1 MRRAFRSLRVLSDGE
16 LAPRTVIVE
25 NGLIIALE
33 PYSASLH
40 TGTPV
45 EDLGDLVLMAGLTDV
60 HVHVNEPG
68 RTEWEGFATAT
79 QAAAAGG
86 VTTLIDMPLNS
97 TPVTTTAEAF
107 ETKLAAAE
115 GALTIDVGYWGGLVP
130 EHVDELPGLLS
141 SGVLGIKAFLVHSG
155 IEDFPNVTPAD
166 LDRAAPLLAPT
177 ELPLLVHC
185 ELDTSGAPAPETADV
200 RSYRRYLASRP
211 GRWELDAIALVLD
224 RCRKTGTRVHIV
236 HLSCADALPLLREA
250 KAEGLPVTVETCPH
264 YLVLD
269 AESIPDG
276 GTTFKCAPPIRER
289 ENRERLWQGLAD
301 GTIDFV
307 ATDHSPCPP
316 ELKKPDEGDFTRAWG
331 GIASIQFL
339 LPVLWTEAQSRGF
352 ALADLERWVCA
363 RPARFAGLG
372 RSKGRLAVGYRADL
386 VAWDP
391 DAEAVISPET
401 IVYRHKLTPYSGRV
415 WHGAV
420 RGTWLAGEPVWYR
433 GPLPARHGAS
443 LLRETFR
450 FDALDEEKA
459 RGLLKTCCASDR
471 WVDKMLGRRPF
482 GDFAR
487 LSRAAG
493 DVWES
498 LGWEDWSQAF
508 AGHPRIGEKYKNNR
522 EQSGVQNASAQIL
535 ARLAAANEAYE
546 NKFGFVFLVF
556 ATGKTA
562 DQMLALLE
570 RRLENSRDEEW
581 LEAAAQ
587 HHKITLFRLAQI
599 EAKAAR
605 SPA

>member
-1 MRRAFRSLRVLSDGE
+1 MRRAFRSLRVLSDGV

-25 NGLIIALE
+25 NGVIIALE
-33 PYSASLH
+33 PYSTSLH
-40 TGTPV
+40 TGTPI
-45 EDLGDLVLMAGLTDV
+45 EDLGDLVLMSGLTDV

-79 QAAAAGG
+79 LAAAAGG

-107 ETKLAAAE
+107 EIKLAAAE

-130 EHVDELPGLLS
+130 EHIDELPGLLS

-166 LDRAAPLLAPT
+166 VDRAAPLLAPT
-177 ELPLLVHC
+177 DLPLLAHC
-185 ELDTSGAPAPETADV
+185 ELDISGAPIPSTTDI

-211 GRWELDAIALVLD
+211 GRWELDAISLMLD
-224 RCRKTGTRVHIV
+224 RCRKTGTRIHIV
-236 HLSCADALPLLREA
+236 HLSCADALPMLRDA
-250 KAEGLPVTVETCPH
+250 KAEGLPITVETCPH

-276 GTTFKCAPPIRER
+276 DTKFKCAPPIRER
-289 ENRERLWQGLAD
+289 ENRDRLWQGLAD

-316 ELKKPDEGDFTRAWG
+316 ELKKLDEGDFSRAWG

-339 LPVLWTEAQSRGF
+339 LPVLWTEAQTRGF
-352 ALADLERWVCA
+352 GLADLERWVCT
-363 RPARFAGLG
+363 RPAQFAGLG
-372 RSKGRLAVGYRADL
+372 HRKGRLAVGYRADL

-391 DAEAVISPET
+391 DAEAVISADT
-401 IVYRHKLTPYSGRV
+401 IVYRHKITPYGGRT

-420 RGTWLAGEPVWYR
+420 RGTWLAGEAVWQN
-433 GPLPARHGAS
+433 GSKGVRHGTS
-443 LLRETFR
+443 LIRETHR
-450 FDALDEEKA
+450 FDAINVDGA
-459 RGLLKTCCASDR
+459 RAILKSCCASDN

-482 GDFAR
+482 GDFRR

-498 LGWEDWSQAF
+498 LGWEDWAQAF
-508 AGHPRIGEKYKNNR
+508 SGHPRIGEKFKNNR
-522 EQSGVQNASAQIL
+522 EQAGVQSASAETL

-546 NKFGFVFLVF
+546 KKFGFVFLVF

-562 DQMLALLE
+562 DQMLELLE
-570 RRLENSRDEEW
+570 NRLKNSRDEEW
-581 LEAAAQ
+581 LEAASQ

>member
-1 MRRAFRSLRVLSDGE
+1 MRRAFKSLRVLSDGE
-16 LAPRTVIVE
+16 LAPRTVVVE
-25 NGLIIALE
+25 NGIILALE

-40 TGTPV
+40 TGMPI

-60 HVHVNEPG
+60 HVHINEPG

-97 TPVTTTAEAF
+97 TPVTTTSEAF
-107 ETKLAAAE
+107 EAKLTAAE
-115 GALTIDVGYWGGLVP
+115 GALSVDVGYWGGLVP

-141 SGVLGIKAFLVHSG
+141 SGVLGVKAFLVHSG

-166 LDRAAPLLAPT
+166 IDRAAPLLAPAGM
-177 ELPLLVHC
+177 PLLVHC
-185 ELDTSGAPAPETADV
+185 ELDTSGAPQPRDNEI
-200 RSYRRYLASRP
+200 RSYRAYLASRP
-211 GRWELDAIALVLD
+211 GQWELDAISLMLD
-224 RCRKTGTRVHIV
+224 RCRSTGMRVHIV
-236 HLSCADALPLLREA
+236 HLSCADALPMLRQA

-276 GTTFKCAPPIRER
+276 DTRFKCAPPIRER

-316 ELKKPDEGDFTRAWG
+316 ELKKLDEGDFMHDWG
-331 GIASIQFL
+331 GIASVQFL
-339 LPVLWTEAQSRGF
+339 LPVLWTAAQSRGF
-352 ALADLERWVCA
+352 TLADLERWVCT

-372 RSKGRLAVGYRADL
+372 HRKGRLAVGYRADL

-391 DAEAVISPET
+391 DAPAVISPET
-401 IVYRHKLTPYSGRV
+401 IVYRHKVTPYGGRA

-420 RGTWLAGEPVWYR
+420 RSTWLAGELVWQGRPVSSP
-433 GPLPARHGAS
+433 GSS
-443 LLRETFR
+443 LARETR
-450 FDALDEEKA
+450 AFDALGVEEA
-459 RGLLKTCCASDR
+459 RALLKGCCASDQ
-471 WVDKMLGRRPF
+471 WVDRMLGRRPF
-482 GDFAR
+482 GDFRR
-487 LSRAAG
+487 LAASAG

-508 AGHPRIGEKYKNNR
+508 EGHPRIGEKFRNNR
-522 EQSGVQNASAQIL
+522 EQAGVQAASADVL
-535 ARLAAANEAYE
+535 ARLAKANETYE
-546 NKFGFVFLVF
+546 AKFGFVFLVF
-556 ATGKTA
+556 ATGKSA
-562 DQMLALLE
+562 EQMLALLE
-570 RRLENSRDEEW
+570 DRLKNDRNQEW

-599 EAKAAR
+599 EAKAER
-605 SPA
+605 SRP